1 MYSTYEYP
9 VWICWLICKLQRH
22 RIMTVQKMLP
32 NCWSLIS
39 PGIHYHKISFP
50 DQGRFHWIKGVRF
63 GWLELVSY
71 FLNQNQD
78 RIIPLR
84 PCLESDSPC
93 DQRFLSALYNLTFSF
108 FFSCIESSDLL
119 KDLINNHLLF
129 VIDNNIIDLNPN
141 NYIITSQYEWT
152 NASFRRLS
160 VFKTLNECI
169 FKNIRI
175 QEGYLLVPTISQ

>member
-22 RIMTVQKMLP
+22 RIMTVQKTLP

-84 PCLESDSPC
+84 PCLDSDSPC

-129 VIDNNIIDLNPN
+129 VIDNNIIDLNKHSICHTLLGLQARN
-141 NYIITSQYEWT
+141 F
-152 NASFRRLS
+152 ASLNQRRILGNCLK
-160 VFKTLNECI
+160 VETEALI
-169 FKNIRI
+169 HHI
-175 QEGYLLVPTISQ
+175 L